1 MSRSVSTI
9 SICKVDASLRD
20 PRHTWAGRTHF
31 GETHPE
37 RVTLAAGVDGSG
49 GIY

>member
-1 MSRSVSTI
+1 MSQSDSTI

-20 PRHTWAGRTHF
+20 PRHSGAGRTHF
-31 GETHPE
+31 GEAHPD